1 MAENCPELLDL
12 IPKVKEK
19 MGMKELRYGCSSSS
33 IMVSDIQIFRQE
45 KEDIDILYKYHHLK
59 LYPLEQ
65 SDPQSTKK
73 PVVVESYD
81 EVVKLKEVVY
91 VSDKT
96 FVLHDVDD
104 EEKEIII

>member
-1 MAENCPELLDL
+1 
-12 IPKVKEK
+12 
-19 MGMKELRYGCSSSS
+19 
-33 IMVSDIQIFRQE
+33 
-45 KEDIDILYKYHHLK
+45 LK